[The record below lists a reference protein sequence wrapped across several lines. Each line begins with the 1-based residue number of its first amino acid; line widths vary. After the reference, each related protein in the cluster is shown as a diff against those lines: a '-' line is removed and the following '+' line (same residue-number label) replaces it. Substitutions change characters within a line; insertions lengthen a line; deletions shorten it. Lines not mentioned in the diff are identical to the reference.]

1 MSPPFTQTSSDDF
14 ILQTPEPGS
23 FDASCIDNLAMPTL
37 SHMIHD
43 RALAL
48 TARPSGLEHL
58 FQKKRSLPSPM
69 SFTIPTRRA
78 PPPPILVPLAPIT
91 TITPRHMQSAPPP
104 PPKSSPQPPSKALP
118 PLPALPKLPP
128 PSRCLPP
135 PPPGPPPKVA
145 LPPLPL
151 ELPPFSFEPVTMSRP
166 AFSPTISEPHAPS
179 TRSSALGP
187 DSAYARYRARS
198 RAKTL
203 ASSLPSACETV
214 EAAHAAN
221 GEETLAETIAA
232 IREAEEWDWP
242 IPPFVRRPSRPT
254 MAEPPQPQE
263 KERVEELRQVKSYA
277 PEWESYSM
285 HPFAA
290 ARHDAGYA
298 PRRVR
303 RGSTASLAAQ
313 HSGSSLGSG
322 SEGPRTPDE
331 CPGSPQFTLVR
342 GPSGLVIKSIG
353 PLTERP
359 LRRYGTPF

>member
-1 MSPPFTQTSSDDF
+1 MSSMSPPSTPSSSDDF
-14 ILQTPEPGS
+14 VLQTPEPGS
-23 FDASCIDNLAMPTL
+23 FDGSCIDNLAMPTL
-37 SHMIHD
+37 SHKLHD

-48 TARPSGLEHL
+48 AARPSGLEHL
-58 FQKKRSLPSPM
+58 LQKKRSA
-69 SFTIPTRRA
+69 TA
-78 PPPPILVPLAPIT
+78 
-91 TITPRHMQSAPPP
+91 
-104 PPKSSPQPPSKALP
+104 
-118 PLPALPKLPP
+118 
-128 PSRCLPP
+128 
-135 PPPGPPPKVA
+135 
-145 LPPLPL
+145 
-151 ELPPFSFEPVTMSRP
+151 TMSRP

-221 GEETLAETIAA
+221 GKETLAETIAA

-254 MAEPPQPQE
+254 ISQPPQPQE
-263 KERVEELRQVKSYA
+263 KEPEPELERVEELGQVKPYA
-277 PEWESYSM
+277 SEWEPYSM

-298 PRRVR
+298 PRRQVR

-359 LRRYGTPF
+359 SRRYGTPF

>member
-1 MSPPFTQTSSDDF
+1 
-14 ILQTPEPGS
+14 
-23 FDASCIDNLAMPTL
+23 
-37 SHMIHD
+37 
-43 RALAL
+43 
-48 TARPSGLEHL
+48 
-58 FQKKRSLPSPM
+58 
-69 SFTIPTRRA
+69 
-78 PPPPILVPLAPIT
+78 
-91 TITPRHMQSAPPP
+91 
-104 PPKSSPQPPSKALP
+104 
-118 PLPALPKLPP
+118 
-128 PSRCLPP
+128 
-135 PPPGPPPKVA
+135 
-145 LPPLPL
+145 
-151 ELPPFSFEPVTMSRP
+151 MSRP

-221 GEETLAETIAA
+221 GKETLAETIAA

-254 MAEPPQPQE
+254 ISQPPQPQE
-263 KERVEELRQVKSYA
+263 KEPEPELERVEELGQVKPYA
-277 PEWESYSM
+277 SEWEPYSM

-298 PRRVR
+298 PRRQVR

-359 LRRYGTPF
+359 SRRYGTPF